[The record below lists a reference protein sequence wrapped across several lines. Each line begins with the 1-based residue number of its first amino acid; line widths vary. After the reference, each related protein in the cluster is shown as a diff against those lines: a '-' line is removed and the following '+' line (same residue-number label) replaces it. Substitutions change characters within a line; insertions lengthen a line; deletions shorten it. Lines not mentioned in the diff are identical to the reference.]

1 MDRMI
6 MGRTITTIMTI
17 DHDTQSLLRLMTW
30 LSPAFPV
37 GAFAY
42 SGGLEAAVREGIVT
56 DASEL
61 QQWLETLLRNGSIW
75 NDAVL
80 LSEAW
85 QAYEDQP
92 RIAAA
97 AELATALA
105 GSAERHLEITAQGGA
120 FLEAASAW
128 PHPVLAMLDHT
139 TPYCIAVG
147 AVAAAN
153 GVPLERTLAAFLHA
167 LASQLVSSGIRLS
180 VLGQRQGV
188 SMLAALESVIP
199 DVATCASRST
209 LDDLGSATMMVDL
222 MAIKHETIHTRLFR
236 S

>member
-1 MDRMI
+1 M
-6 MGRTITTIMTI
+6 TTTIMTI
-17 DHDTQSLLRLMTW
+17 EHDTQSLLRLMTW

-42 SGGLEAAVREGIVT
+42 SGGLEAAVRDGIVD
-56 DASEL
+56 DAAAL
-61 QQWLETLLRNGSIW
+61 QQWIETLLRNGSIW

-80 LSEAW
+80 LAEAW
-85 QAYEDQP
+85 QSCEDQP
-92 RIAAA
+92 RLAAA

-120 FLEAASAW
+120 FLEAARAW
-128 PHPVLAMLDHT
+128 PHPVLVMLDQT

-153 GVPLERTLAAFLHA
+153 YVPLERTLTAYLHA
-167 LASQLVSSGIRLS
+167 LVSQFVSSGIRLS

-188 SMLAALESVIP
+188 AMLAALEPAIL
-199 DVATCASRST
+199 DVASCASRST
-209 LDDLGSATMMVDL
+209 LDDLGSAAVMADL
-222 MAIKHETIHTRLFR
+222 MAIRHETIHTRLFR

>member
-1 MDRMI
+1 MAMDH
-6 MGRTITTIMTI
+6 TITTTMTI

-42 SGGLEAAVREGIVT
+42 SGGLEAAARDCVVT
-56 DASEL
+56 DAGEL
-61 QQWLETLLRNGSIW
+61 RQWLETLLGNGSIW

-80 LSEAW
+80 LAEAW
-85 QAYEDQP
+85 HAHEDQP
-92 RIAAA
+92 RLAAV

-120 FLEAASAW
+120 FLEAAAAW
-128 PHPVLAMLDHT
+128 PHPVLAMLDQT
-139 TPYCIAVG
+139 TPYCVAVG
-147 AVAAAN
+147 AIAAAH
-153 GVPLERTLAAFLHA
+153 GVPLERTLTAYLHA
-167 LASQLVSSGIRLS
+167 LASQHVSSGIRLS

-188 SMLAALESVIP
+188 TMLAALEPDIL
-199 DVATCASRST
+199 DVAACASRST
-209 LDDLGSATMMVDL
+209 LDDLGSAAMMADL
-222 MAIKHETIHTRLFR
+222 MAIRHETIHTRLFR

>member
-1 MDRMI
+1 MI
-6 MGRTITTIMTI
+6 MDHTATITMTI
-17 DHDTQSLLRLMTW
+17 ENDKQSLLRLMTW

-42 SGGLEAAVREGIVT
+42 SGGLEAAVREGVIADV
-56 DASEL
+56 DEL
-61 QQWLETLLRNGSIW
+61 RQWLETLLRHGSMW

-80 LSEAW
+80 LAEAW
-85 QAYEDQP
+85 QAHDDP
-92 RIAAA
+92 SRLAAA

-120 FLEAASAW
+120 FLEAAGAW

-147 AVAAAN
+147 AIAAAN
-153 GVPLERTLAAFLHA
+153 GVTLDPALVAYLHA
-167 LASQLVSSGIRLS
+167 QASQLISAAIRLS
-180 VLGQRQGV
+180 VLGQKQGV
-188 SMLAALESVIP
+188 AMLAALEADIL
-199 DVATCASRST
+199 DVAACASRST
-209 LDDLGSATMMVDL
+209 LDDLGTATMMADL
-222 MAIKHETIHTRLFR
+222 MAIRHETIHIRLFR

>member
-1 MDRMI
+1 MTMD
-6 MGRTITTIMTI
+6 RTITTIMTI
-17 DHDTQSLLRLMTW
+17 EHDTQSLLRLMTW

-56 DASEL
+56 DAGKL
-61 QQWLETLLRNGSIW
+61 QQWLETLLRNGPIW

-80 LSEAW
+80 LTEAW

-92 RIAAA
+92 RLAAA

-128 PHPVLAMLDHT
+128 PHPVLAMLDHM
-139 TPYCIAVG
+139 TPYCVAVG

-153 GVPLERTLAAFLHA
+153 VVPLERTIAAYLHA
-167 LASQLVSSGIRLS
+167 LASQFVSSGIRLS

-188 SMLAALESVIP
+188 GILAALEPIIL
-199 DVATCASRST
+199 DVAACASHST
-209 LDDLGSATMMVDL
+209 LDDLGSAAMMADL

>member
-1 MDRMI
+1 MTI
-6 MGRTITTIMTI
+6 GRTITTTMTI
-17 DHDTQSLLRLMTW
+17 EHDAQSLLRLMTW

-42 SGGLEAAVREGIVT
+42 SGGLEAAVREGLVT
-56 DASEL
+56 DAGDL
-61 QQWLETLLRNGSIW
+61 QQWLGTLLRNGSIW

-80 LSEAW
+80 LAEAW
-85 QAYEDQP
+85 QAHEDRP
-92 RIAAA
+92 RLAAA

-105 GSAERHLEITAQGGA
+105 GSAERHLEITAQGAA
-120 FLEAASAW
+120 FIEAAGAW
-128 PHPVLAMLDHT
+128 PHPVLAMLDQT

-153 GVPLERTLAAFLHA
+153 GVPLERTLAAYLHA

-188 SMLAALESVIP
+188 AMLAALEPVIL
-199 DVATCASRST
+199 DVAACASRST
-209 LDDLGSATMMVDL
+209 LDDLGSAAMTADL
-222 MAIKHETIHTRLFR
+222 MAIRHETIHTRLFR

>member
-1 MDRMI
+1 
-6 MGRTITTIMTI
+6 MTI

-42 SGGLEAAVREGIVT
+42 SGGIEAAVRDAIVT
-56 DASEL
+56 DAGEL
-61 QQWLETLLRNGSIW
+61 RQWVETLLRKGSIW

-80 LSEAW
+80 LAEAW
-85 QAYEDQP
+85 QARGNLP
-92 RIAAA
+92 RLAAA
-97 AELATALA
+97 TELATALA

-128 PHPVLAMLDHT
+128 PHPVLAVLDPA
-139 TPYCIAVG
+139 TPYCVAVG
-147 AVAAAN
+147 ATAAAN
-153 GVPLERTLAAFLHA
+153 GVPLEHTLAAYLHA
-167 LASQLVSSGIRLS
+167 LVSQLVSSGIRLS

-188 SMLAALESVIP
+188 AMLAALEPDIR
-199 DVATCASRST
+199 DVAAHASRST
-209 LDDLGSATMMVDL
+209 LDDLGNASMMADL
-222 MAIKHETIHTRLFR
+222 MAIRHETLHTRLFR

>member
-1 MDRMI
+1 MAMDH
-6 MGRTITTIMTI
+6 TITTTMTI

-42 SGGLEAAVREGIVT
+42 SGGLEAAVRDCVVT
-56 DASEL
+56 DAGEL
-61 QQWLETLLRNGSIW
+61 RQWLETLLRNGSIW

-80 LSEAW
+80 LAEAW
-85 QAYEDQP
+85 QALEDQA
-92 RIAAA
+92 RLAAA

-120 FLEAASAW
+120 FLDAASAW
-128 PHPVLAMLDHT
+128 PHPVLAVLDRA

-147 AVAAAN
+147 AIAAAH
-153 GVPLERTLAAFLHA
+153 GVPLERTLAAYLHA
-167 LASQLVSSGIRLS
+167 LASQLVSAGIRLS

-188 SMLAALESVIP
+188 AMIAALEPAILG
-199 DVATCASRST
+199 VAAYASRST
-209 LDDLGSATMMVDL
+209 LDDLGSAAMMADL
-222 MAIKHETIHTRLFR
+222 MAIRHETIHTRLFR

>member
-1 MDRMI
+1 MTTD
-6 MGRTITTIMTI
+6 RTITTTMTI

-42 SGGLEAAVREGIVT
+42 SGGLEAAVREGLVT
-56 DASEL
+56 DAGEL
-61 QQWLETLLRNGSIW
+61 QEWLETLLRNGPIW

-80 LSEAW
+80 LAEAW
-85 QAYEDQP
+85 RAYDDQQGL
-92 RIAAA
+92 AAV
-97 AELATALA
+97 AELTNALA

-128 PHPVLAMLDHT
+128 PHPVLATLDQS

-153 GVPLERTLAAFLHA
+153 GVALERTLAAYIHA

-188 SMLAALESVIP
+188 AMLAALEHAIL

-209 LDDLGSATMMVDL
+209 LDDLGSAAMMADL
-222 MAIKHETIHTRLFR
+222 MAIRHETIHTRLFR

>member
-1 MDRMI
+1 MTMD
-6 MGRTITTIMTI
+6 RTITTTMTI

-42 SGGLEAAVREGIVT
+42 SGGLEAAVRERIVT
-56 DASEL
+56 DAGEL
-61 QQWLETLLRNGSIW
+61 QQWLETLLRNGPIW

-80 LSEAW
+80 LAEAW
-85 QAYEDQP
+85 RAYEDQQGL
-92 RIAAA
+92 AAV
-97 AELATALA
+97 AELANALA
-105 GSAERHLEITAQGGA
+105 GSAERHLEITAQGAA

-128 PHPVLAMLDHT
+128 PHPVLATLDQT

-153 GVPLERTLAAFLHA
+153 GVTLERTLAAYLHA
-167 LASQLVSSGIRLS
+167 LASQFVSSGIRLS

-188 SMLAALESVIP
+188 AMLAALEHAIL

-209 LDDLGSATMMVDL
+209 LDDLGSAAMMADL
-222 MAIKHETIHTRLFR
+222 MAIRHETIHTRLFR